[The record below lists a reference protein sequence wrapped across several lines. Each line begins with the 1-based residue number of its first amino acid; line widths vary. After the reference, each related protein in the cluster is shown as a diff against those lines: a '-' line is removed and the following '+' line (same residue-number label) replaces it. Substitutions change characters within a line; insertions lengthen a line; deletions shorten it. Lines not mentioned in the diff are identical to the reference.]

1 MDTHEV
7 DSNSGAPE
15 QRRGKSLS
23 LNDVH
28 AGYGSI
34 RALDGVSLRVTE
46 GEFVAVVG
54 ANGAG
59 KTTLLKLAAGLIQP
73 WSGSVFFDK
82 SDVVEQSTAQR
93 ALSGLCLV
101 PEGRRVF
108 PRMTVRENLLVGA
121 HHRRD
126 ESGIADDFIAMYELF
141 PVLRERTSQLAGT
154 LSGGE
159 QQMLAIA
166 RALMGRPQLLLLDE
180 PSMGVAPLLV
190 RAIFDSL
197 ARLHEKGLTVLVVEQ
212 NARLALTR
220 ASRGYV
226 LESGKITLE
235 GPASELLNNPE
246 VQRAYLGGGGS
257 E

>member
-1 MDTHEV
+1 MEQRV
-7 DSNSGAPE
+7 AQ

-23 LNDVH
+23 LVGVQ
-28 AGYGSI
+28 AGYGNI
-34 RALDGVSLRVTE
+34 KALDGVSLEVEE

-59 KTTLLKLAAGLIQP
+59 KTTLLKLAAGLMSP
-73 WSGSVFFDK
+73 WRGKILADNR
-82 SDVVEQSTAQR
+82 DITEETAAQR
-93 ALSGLCLV
+93 ALGGIGLV

-108 PRMTVRENLLVGA
+108 PRMTVLENLLVGA

-126 ESGIADDFIAMYELF
+126 GEGITEDLDSMHQLF
-141 PVLRERTSQLAGT
+141 PILKERTSQLAGT

-166 RALMGRPQLLLLDE
+166 RAIMGRPQLLLLDE

-190 RAIFDSL
+190 RAIFDAL

-226 LESGKITLE
+226 IESGTISLS
-235 GPASELLNNPE
+235 GPADELLNHPDI
-246 VQRAYLGGGGS
+246 QRAYLGR
-257 E
+257 

>member
-1 MDTHEV
+1 MASQEV
-7 DSNSGAPE
+7 DSNKNAE
-15 QRRGKSLS
+15 QQRKGKSLS

-34 RALDGVSLRVTE
+34 RALDGVSLRVAE

-59 KTTLLKLAAGLIQP
+59 KTTLLKLAAGLIKP
-73 WSGSVFFDK
+73 WSGSVFVDQ
-82 SDVVEQSTAQR
+82 SDVTAKSTAER
-93 ALSGLCLV
+93 AQGGLGLV

-108 PRMTVRENLLVGA
+108 SRMTVRENLLVGA

-126 ESGIADDFIAMYELF
+126 ESGIARDLLAMYELF
-141 PVLRERTSQLAGT
+141 PVLQDRTSQLAGT

-197 ARLHEKGLTVLVVEQ
+197 ARLHQKGLTVLVVEQ

-246 VQRAYLGGGGS
+246 VQRAYLGGGG
-257 E
+257 